1 MFNQAKGWLA
11 VSLVALLAACSTAEP
26 PSLTTTATSVLVS
39 SRADRS
45 AATDLSSTRLKGRA
59 YIFVQAKSVKKVAF
73 YLDDAARSRPP
84 RRVERSAPYD
94 LVGGSLKTANP
105 LDSRNLKDG
114 AHTLTLAL
122 TTTSGRVYVS
132 HTPFRVENG
141 VPAPTPTPVPT
152 PTPTPAPAPAPAP
165 MGFASEI
172 LGLVNDARSSTQTCG
187 SRGTFAPT
195 APLTLEPRLAAAAQ
209 GHAEDMSVKG
219 YFSHTGQDGSSVAT
233 RVTRQ
238 GYTWSQV
245 GENIAYGYPDAAQV
259 MAGWLKS
266 EGHCANLM
274 NPGYTELGVGK
285 SGTYWV
291 QVFARAP

>member
-1 MFNQAKGWLA
+1 MDLASATPPGYMPRMQDYMFNQAKGWLA

-26 PSLTTTATSVLVS
+26 PHLATTATSVLVS
-39 SRADRS
+39 SKADRS
-45 AATDLSSTRLKGRA
+45 AEVGLSSAPLQGRA

-73 YLDDAARSRPP
+73 YLDDVARSRPP

-94 LVGGSLKTANP
+94 LAGGSSKAANP
-105 LDSRNLKDG
+105 LDSRTLKDG

-141 VPAPTPTPVPT
+141 VPAPTPIPAPVPT
-152 PTPTPAPAPAPAP
+152 PTPTPAPAPAPMPTPTPAP
-165 MGFASEI
+165 TDFASEI

-195 APLTLEPRLAAAAQ
+195 KALTLEPRLAAAAQ
-209 GHAEDMSVKG
+209 GHAEDMTAKG
-219 YFSHTGQDGSSVAT
+219 YFSHTGQDGSSVAA

-238 GYTWSQV
+238 GYTWSRV
-245 GENIAYGYPDAAQV
+245 GENIAYGYPDAARGDGGL
-259 MAGWLKS
+259 A
-266 EGHCANLM
+266 
-274 NPGYTELGVGK
+274 
-285 SGTYWV
+285 
-291 QVFARAP
+291 